1 MKQIQFRLNDKNL
14 NCLLIGRIYGY
25 EMLTDVLLL
34 QKKKSSRGR
43 AEMNVFKSHCSVAG
57 DTME

>member
-25 EMLTDVLLL
+25 EMLTDL
-34 QKKKSSRGR
+34 QKKKKNSRGR

>member
-14 NCLLIGRIYGY
+14 NCLLIGKIYGY
-25 EMLTDVLLL
+25 EMLTDVV
-34 QKKKSSRGR
+34 KKKKKSRGR

>member
-25 EMLTDVLLL
+25 EMLTDE
-34 QKKKSSRGR
+34 KKK
-43 AEMNVFKSHCSVAG
+43 KIHVAG
-57 DTME
+57 LR